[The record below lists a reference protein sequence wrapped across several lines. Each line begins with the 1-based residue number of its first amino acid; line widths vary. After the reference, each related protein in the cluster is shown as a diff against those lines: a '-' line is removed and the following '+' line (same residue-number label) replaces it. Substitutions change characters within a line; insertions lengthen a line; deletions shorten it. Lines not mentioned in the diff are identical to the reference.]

1 MNYSRCERIEE
12 STMRAKTVLVAGLA
26 TAAVG
31 TLLEYVT
38 GVPGFPTV
46 PPGPIILAAAA
57 IVVAVVAWRWI
68 AALGVLAAAFVAVG
82 AVASGV
88 TVQLLATPEVPG
100 QFVAA
105 LVQVLGL
112 VAALVG
118 GGFALVAAP
127 VPARP

>member
-1 MNYSRCERIEE
+1 
-12 STMRAKTVLVAGLA
+12 MRAKTVLVAGLA

-57 IVVAVVAWRWI
+57 LVVAMVAWRWI
-68 AALGVLAAAFVAVG
+68 AALGLLVAVFVAVG
-82 AVASGV
+82 AIASG
-88 TVQLLATPEVPG
+88 TTAQLLATPQVPG

-112 VAALVG
+112 VVAIVG
-118 GGFALVAAP
+118 GAVALVAAP

>member
-1 MNYSRCERIEE
+1 MQ
-12 STMRAKTVLVAGLA
+12 AKTVLVAGLA

-46 PPGPIILAAAA
+46 PPGPIILAVAAL
-57 IVVAVVAWRWI
+57 VVALVAWRWI
-68 AALGVLAAAFVAVG
+68 AAVGLLVAAFVAVG
-82 AVASGV
+82 AIASGT
-88 TVQLLATPEVPG
+88 TVELLATPGVPG

-105 LVQVLGL
+105 LVQVVGL
-112 VAALVG
+112 AAALVG
-118 GGFALVAAP
+118 GAVALLGGP

>member
-1 MNYSRCERIEE
+1 
-12 STMRAKTVLVAGLA
+12 
-26 TAAVG
+26 VG

-38 GVPGFPTV
+38 GVPGFPMV

-68 AALGVLAAAFVAVG
+68 AALGLLVAAFVAVG

-88 TVQLLATPEVPG
+88 TVELLATPHVPG

-105 LVQVLGL
+105 LVQVIGL
-112 VAALVG
+112 VVALVG
-118 GGFALVAAP
+118 GVLALVAAP

>member
-1 MNYSRCERIEE
+1 MNGEE

-57 IVVAVVAWRWI
+57 LVVAMVAWRWI
-68 AALGVLAAAFVAVG
+68 AALGLLVAVFVAVG
-82 AVASGV
+82 AIASG
-88 TVQLLATPEVPG
+88 TTAQLLATPQVPG

-112 VAALVG
+112 VVAIVG
-118 GGFALVAAP
+118 GAVALVAAP

>member
-1 MNYSRCERIEE
+1 MQ
-12 STMRAKTVLVAGLA
+12 AKTVLVAGLA

-57 IVVAVVAWRWI
+57 VVVAVVAWRWI
-68 AALGVLAAAFVAVG
+68 AAVGLLVAAFVAVG
-82 AVASGV
+82 AIASGT
-88 TVQLLATPEVPG
+88 TVGLLATPQVPG

-112 VAALVG
+112 VVAVVG
-118 GGFALVAAP
+118 GVVALVAAP

>member
-1 MNYSRCERIEE
+1 MKGEE

-57 IVVAVVAWRWI
+57 LVVAMVAWRWI
-68 AALGVLAAAFVAVG
+68 AALGLLVAVFVAVG
-82 AVASGV
+82 AIASG
-88 TVQLLATPEVPG
+88 TTAQLLATPQVPG

-112 VAALVG
+112 VVAIVG
-118 GGFALVAAP
+118 GAVALVAAP

>member
-1 MNYSRCERIEE
+1 MNGEE

-57 IVVAVVAWRWI
+57 LVVAMVAWRWI
-68 AALGVLAAAFVAVG
+68 AALGLLVAVFVAVG
-82 AVASGV
+82 AIASG
-88 TVQLLATPEVPG
+88 TAAQLLATPQVPG

-112 VAALVG
+112 VVAIVG
-118 GGFALVAAP
+118 GAVALVAAP

>member
-1 MNYSRCERIEE
+1 MQ
-12 STMRAKTVLVAGLA
+12 AKTVLVAGLA

-57 IVVAVVAWRWI
+57 LVVAVVAWRWI
-68 AALGVLAAAFVAVG
+68 AVVGLLVAAFVAVG
-82 AVASGV
+82 AIASGT
-88 TVQLLATPEVPG
+88 TVELLATPEVPG

-112 VAALVG
+112 VVAVVG
-118 GGFALVAAP
+118 GVVALVAAP